1 MLAVNQAKKLI
12 DGAHISGIDHVYAFN
27 IPSEVVENTDLTL
40 IRLSDVNQKPQIWG
54 SDDFGALNREVEV
67 QIFYKQDPDVDP
79 EVLESRLFKLF
90 VHHDWELGEVHG
102 HTFDTDTS
110 QLTCSFYVYNMK
122 YL

>member
-1 MLAVNQAKKLI
+1 MLAVNEAKKLI
-12 DGAHISGIDHVYAFN
+12 DEAHINGVDHVYTFN
-27 IPSEVVENTDLTL
+27 IPNEVVENADLTL

-54 SDDFGALNREVEV
+54 SDDFGALNREIEV
-67 QIFYKQDPDVDP
+67 QIFYKRDPTVDP
-79 EVLESRLFKLF
+79 EILESQLFKLF
-90 VHHDWELGEVHG
+90 VHAGWELGEIHG